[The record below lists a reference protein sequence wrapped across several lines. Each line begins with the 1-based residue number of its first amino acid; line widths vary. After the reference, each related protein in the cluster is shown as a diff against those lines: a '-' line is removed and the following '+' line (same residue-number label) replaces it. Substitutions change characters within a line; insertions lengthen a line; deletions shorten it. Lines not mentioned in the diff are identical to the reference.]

1 MVNPHTLRFGLVG
14 SKACHVLLTP
24 QEYAITFE
32 EILKEERKG
41 KNSDIKAFDS
51 GFKLLMLTCTLSTMS
66 GSFQCDCTSGS

>member
-32 EILKEERKG
+32 EILKEERKN
-41 KNSDIKAFDS
+41 KNSDIKA
-51 GFKLLMLTCTLSTMS
+51 LIVVLS
-66 GSFQCDCTSGS
+66 C